1 MKTENKIHAY
11 SAFFL
16 DTFTTLSMP
25 QDTSKECIS
34 ANMADRELPP
44 WNGYGSYDDSA
55 ENCRTVEPK
64 AIHRDFM
71 KFLNKD
77 RYVLIT

>member
-1 MKTENKIHAY
+1 
-11 SAFFL
+11 
-16 DTFTTLSMP
+16 
-25 QDTSKECIS
+25 
-34 ANMADRELPP
+34 MADRELPP

-64 AIHRDFM
+64 PVHRDFM

-77 RYVLIT
+77 R